1 MGDEFGDAMEQLWG
15 VTSEL
20 TGLTELEACL
30 DNKDFEHC
38 SSLAADVLIGAKLKA
53 LEKAYDGLKLLKRG
67 CEVAGKAGM
76 RTMSA
81 RSADVPCLTHNVPGL
96 PRDKSKIPDSTDCGA
111 CAKRI
116 RDSLGGGEIVT
127 IKPAG
132 QHGLGGYRGQDT
144 FWFEH
149 IVVVYKGRVYDG
161 FTGRGGE
168 TIAEYKAKWDWPDAI
183 NFGF

>member
-1 MGDEFGDAMEQLWG
+1 MPAQRNRLRHPLHGRRIRRRHGTTWG

-116 RDSLGGGEIVT
+116 RDSLGGE
-127 IKPAG
+127 A
-132 QHGLGGYRGQDT
+132 RS
-144 FWFEH
+144 
-149 IVVVYKGRVYDG
+149 
-161 FTGRGGE
+161 
-168 TIAEYKAKWDWPDAI
+168 
-183 NFGF
+183 